1 VEVSDLAEEVRR
13 WICVADDGRKIL
25 VDYWPPENITQPRAI
40 VQILHGLGEHAAR
53 YHRFAEVCARQ
64 GYAVVAHNH
73 RGHGENCAESELGHF
88 ADSRGWD
95 RVISDIVVVQ
105 KEIGNH
111 RPDVPIVML
120 GHSMGSFIAQDF
132 LMRHPHNAAALI
144 LSGSSLPARRQLIPG
159 HWIARY
165 LAWHQGPRERS
176 ALLNKMGFAA
186 FNKRFAPNRTEF
198 DWLSRHG
205 LEVDR
210 YVADPLCGADSS
222 NALWADLTGALLRI
236 RKRRSIRS
244 ISLEL
249 PVLIT
254 GGEKDPVGGRAA
266 MHRLADAYR
275 RTGHTNVTL
284 KVYANG
290 RHEMMNEINRD
301 EFMADLLN
309 WIGSIIQSPAQQA
322 PTNPRQKL

>member
-1 VEVSDLAEEVRR
+1 VSVLAIETQRS
-13 WICVADDGRKIL
+13 ICVADDGRKIL
-25 VDYWPPENITQPRAI
+25 VDYWPPDDHERPGAI
-40 VQILHGLGEHAAR
+40 VQILHGLGEHPAR
-53 YHRFAEVCARQ
+53 YHRFAVECRKH

-73 RGHGENCAESELGHF
+73 RGQGENCAEHELGHF

-95 RVISDIVVVQ
+95 RVISDILVVQ
-105 KEIGNH
+105 KEIGRRH
-111 RPDVPIVML
+111 PDLPIVLL

-132 LMRHPHNAAALI
+132 LMRNPPNAAALI

-159 HWIARY
+159 HWIARF
-165 LAWHQGPRERS
+165 LTWRHGPREKS
-176 ALLNKMGFAA
+176 VLLNQMGFAS

-198 DWLSRHG
+198 DWLSRDES
-205 LEVDR
+205 EVDR

-222 NALWADLTGALLRI
+222 NRLWADLTGALSRI
-236 RKRRSIRS
+236 RKRRSIRK
-244 ISLEL
+244 IPMNL

-254 GGEKDPVGGRAA
+254 GGEKDPVGGRTA
-266 MHRLADAYR
+266 MSRLADAYR

-301 EFMADLLN
+301 EFMADVLR
-309 WIGSIIQSPAQQA
+309 WIAANI
-322 PTNPRQKL
+322 R